1 MSVNRVSVPMQ
12 HRRASVQ
19 GDRGKVHYGENS
31 RGMNSGKEGRRGKSF
46 LLLLVLCFIF
56 DCPCF
61 YLDCMFC
68 YLFCFSCFCPV
79 FGLFSSVLVQI

>member
-12 HRRASVQ
+12 HRRESVQ
-19 GDRGKVHYGENS
+19 GDRGKAHYGENS
-31 RGMNSGKEGRRGKSF
+31 GACIRGRRGGGRKSF
-46 LLLLVLCFIF
+46 LLLLILYFIF

-61 YLDCMFC
+61 FLDCMLC
-68 YLFCFSCFCPV
+68 YLFCFCPV